1 MFPDRLPLLV
11 VESPPARSSLLCL
24 LLTDFRT
31 FMRVFSRSMA
41 SSLNLDLLFNSKV
54 SRLFLFF
61 IFSTEGPNAQ
71 VCSLCKA
78 FLIFL
83 SLQLD
88 TVKVQGITI
97 YFLERLTSAG
107 DV

>member
-61 IFSTEGPNAQ
+61 IFSTEGPNVK
-71 VCSLCKA
+71 VCSIGKTL
-78 FLIFL
+78 F
-83 SLQLD
+83 
-88 TVKVQGITI
+88 
-97 YFLERLTSAG
+97 
-107 DV
+107 